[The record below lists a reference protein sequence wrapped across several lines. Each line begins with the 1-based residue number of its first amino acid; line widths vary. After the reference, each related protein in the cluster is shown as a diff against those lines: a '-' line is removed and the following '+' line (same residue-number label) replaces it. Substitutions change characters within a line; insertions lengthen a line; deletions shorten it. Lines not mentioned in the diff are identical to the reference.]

1 MKSFII
7 IVSFVVNSGCG
18 TFMSISEHKKI
29 TEKRESEWMNSWN
42 KLKDY
47 SEKLEKSI
55 ESYESYLKNVS
66 LLQEKNKLLLEEL
79 KLQNEENVLKIKSLN
94 TVISKNLEKIDSL
107 NQLIDALKKDIL
119 RKENEYISLEK
130 SKRNFVCQSWDC
142 FLTALNGSDFFWDK
156 YASQAEDFLG
166 KSPHRKLL
174 EKERK
179 RVLINWTKGYKQW
192 RGIKRTYF
200 DWVSGDRLKTFVAEL
215 GSTYND
221 SWNTTNDFRLSGQI
235 RIEVRT
241 KKDHEFF
248 KQVNNG
254 FWKIIA
260 YVKIKKKP
268 NKSCFI
274 KDCKINWIITKV
286 VKKIEF
292 VPDIE
297 QLGWN
302 SRYRKKVFNS
312 KQFSYIK

>member
-1 MKSFII
+1 
-7 IVSFVVNSGCG
+7 
-18 TFMSISEHKKI
+18 MSISEHKEI
-29 TEKRESEWMNSWN
+29 TEKREAEWLDSWN

-47 SEKLEKSI
+47 SVKLEKSI
-55 ESYESYLKNVS
+55 KTYESYLKDAVS
-66 LLQEKNKLLLEEL
+66 LQEKNKLLLEEL
-79 KLQNEENVLKIKSLN
+79 KLVNEENDLKIKSLN
-94 TVISKNLEKIDSL
+94 KIIAKNLDKIDSL

-130 SKRNFVCQSWDC
+130 SKRSFACQNWDC
-142 FLTALNGSDFFWDK
+142 FLSALNGSDFFWDK

-179 RVLINWTKGYKQW
+179 RVLRNWTKGYKQW

-200 DWVSGDRLKTFVAEL
+200 DWVSGDRIKTFVAEL
-215 GSTYND
+215 GSTYDD
-221 SWNTTNDFRLSGQI
+221 SWNATNDFHLSGQI

-254 FWKIIA
+254 SWKIIV
-260 YVKIKKKP
+260 YVKIKKKA
-268 NKSCFI
+268 NNRCFI
-274 KDCKINWIITKV
+274 ENCKLDWIITKV
-286 VKKIEF
+286 IKKIEF

-302 SRYRKKVFNS
+302 SSYRKKVFNS